1 MVEDK
6 KIKVQK
12 SPEDIEKEDVDKR
25 IVQNID
31 IHKKTFIDIFMKNL
45 EKKRKK
51 LAGNQNIKSSDTM
64 SSSGSAKSSDATAS
78 PVVGGPVTE
87 TINKTL
93 LKRID
98 IKYTAISD
106 DFEKFINDFKK
117 LDKFKAKDFE
127 DMWIRFESKYN
138 DFLNTL

>member
-31 IHKKTFIDIFMKNL
+31 IHKKTFLDIFMKNL